1 VSTAAGEADVAIV
14 GAGVVGLACAAALS
28 RAGRRVVVLER
39 REAIARE
46 VTSRSS
52 QVIHAGLYYAPGS
65 LKAELCTRG
74 RELLYAR
81 CAERRV
87 PHRRLGKLVVAAAL
101 DEIPALEQLA
111 SNARRNGVSDL
122 QVLDAAQVRR
132 LEPDVRV
139 EAALWSPHTG
149 ILDAH
154 ALALDFLAEAESLGA
169 QLVCRAEVTGI
180 EPAAA
185 GLCVT
190 LLDADGAAATL
201 RCAGVV
207 NAAGLDADR
216 VAACAGLDPDARG
229 WRVRP
234 CKGDYFALAPG
245 APLRLAHLVYPLPAG
260 EGALGIHAT
269 LDLGGR
275 IRFGPDAE
283 YIDDV
288 HYRIDPAKA
297 EAFARAVRRYLPGV
311 RGEWLSPDQAGV
323 RPRLTAPGEAPR
335 DFVVEEASQA
345 GVPGLVNLVGI
356 ESPGLTAAP
365 AIAERVVALLAGLNP

>member
-1 VSTAAGEADVAIV
+1 MNAAPGEADVAIV
-14 GAGVVGLACAAALS
+14 GAGVIGLACAAALS
-28 RAGRRVVVLER
+28 RAGRRVLVLER

-52 QVIHAGLYYAPGS
+52 QVIHAGLYYTPGS

-81 CAERRV
+81 CAERRI
-87 PHRRLGKLVVAAAL
+87 PQRRLGKLVVAAVA
-101 DEIPALEQLA
+101 DEIPALEPLMA
-111 SNARRNGVSDL
+111 NARRNGVPDL
-122 QVLDAAQVRR
+122 EVLDAGQVRR

-149 ILDAH
+149 IVDAH
-154 ALALDFLAEAESLGA
+154 ALALDLLAEAETLGA
-169 QLVCRAEVTGI
+169 QLVCRVEVTGI

-185 GLCVT
+185 GLRVT
-190 LLDADGAAATL
+190 LRDSDGAAATL

-216 VAACAGLDPDARG
+216 VAACAGLDPETLG
-229 WRVRP
+229 WRIRP
-234 CKGDYFALAPG
+234 CKGDYFALASG
-245 APLRLAHLVYPLPAG
+245 APLRLGHLVYPLPAG

-283 YIDDV
+283 YVEDV
-288 HYRIDPAKA
+288 HYRIDAGKA
-297 EAFARAVRRYLPGV
+297 DAFARAVQRYLPGV
-311 RGEWLSPDQAGV
+311 RAEWLSPDQAGV

-335 DFVVEEASQA
+335 DFVIEEASQA

-365 AIAERVVALLAGLNP
+365 AIAERVVALLGAL